1 MQATHKY
8 DDIINLPRHVSK
20 KHPAMSLYAR
30 SCQFAPFAALTG
42 YEDAIKETARETN
55 ERIDIDDELRAI
67 LDTKLQIITENLN
80 KNLEITFTYFIQDD
94 KKDGGEYVT
103 VTGIVKKINNY
114 NGCIYLVDNTEIQ
127 IKEIIEISGEIFNFL
142 T

>member
-1 MQATHKY
+1 MQVTHKY
-8 DDIINLPRHVSK
+8 DDIINLPRHISK
-20 KHPAMSLYAR
+20 KHPAISLYAR

-94 KKDGGEYVT
+94 RKDGGEYVT
-103 VTGIVKKINNY
+103 VTGIVKKVNNY
-114 NGCIYLVDNTEIQ
+114 NGCIYLIDNTEIQ
-127 IKEIIEISGEIFNFL
+127 IKDIIEISGEIFNFL